1 MADTTELVAIGQ
13 IVKPF
18 GLKGDV
24 RVRSLSDVP
33 GRFEGLKQV
42 TLVAPTGRTLATV
55 VNRVRE
61 DGAGYVIG
69 FEAFSTPEDAA
80 VFRGGLIQ
88 IPRDESPPLP
98 AGQYYEFDLVGMT
111 VADESGRELG
121 TLEEIL
127 ETGAHHVFIVRQGE
141 RERLIPA
148 RRDVIASVDVEHR
161 SMTVRIEGLL
171 DE

>member
-1 MADTTELVAIGQ
+1 MADTTDLVAIGQ
-13 IVKPF
+13 IVKAF

-42 TLVAPTGRTLATV
+42 TLVAPTGQIVTTAVT
-55 VNRVRE
+55 RVRA
-61 DGAGYVIG
+61 DGAGYVVG
-69 FEAFSTPEDAA
+69 FEAFATPEAA
-80 VFRGGLIQ
+80 AAFRGGLIK

-98 AGQYYEFDLVGMT
+98 PGQYYEFDLVGMT
-111 VADESGRELG
+111 VADEHGRELG
-121 TLEEIL
+121 TLDEIL
-127 ETGAHHVFIVRQGE
+127 ETGAHHVFIVRQDG

-161 SMTVRIEGLL
+161 RMTVRSEGLL